1 MEPMQKAINWKRL
14 NISRL
19 DSASTLLLLLLS
31 PQSGKMSLYPKWA
44 GVPARPSGA
53 KIGTGF
59 EILRRPGHQNS
70 TARTGG
76 EGTTGFQGFFADD
89 YRAFTDT
96 FFVVVYVW
104 RYMHNS
110 ITAGQFISF
119 PQNLPANF
127 LNGSLPV
134 GPWWRLVVASLYIHT
149 RAPRLEDNAE
159 AAPSIPPTSSSL
171 VYASQ

>member
-1 MEPMQKAINWKRL
+1 MDWKRL

-19 DSASTLLLLLLS
+19 DSASLLLLLS

-59 EILRRPGHQNS
+59 EILRRPGHQNP

-104 RYMHNS
+104 RYMHIS
-110 ITAGQFISF
+110 ITAGQFYIFFFHKIASKLF
-119 PQNLPANF
+119 KRIPA
-127 LNGSLPV
+127 G
-134 GPWWRLVVASLYIHT
+134 GAMVAPGCGLIIHSHSGT
-149 RAPRLEDNAE
+149 E
-159 AAPSIPPTSSSL
+159 T
-171 VYASQ
+171 

>member
-1 MEPMQKAINWKRL
+1 MQKAINWKRL

-19 DSASTLLLLLLS
+19 DSASSLLLLLLS

-104 RYMHNS
+104 RYS
-110 ITAGQFISF
+110 IFQLQRDNFKSF
-119 PQNLPANF
+119 PQDLPQTF
-127 LNGSLPV
+127 
-134 GPWWRLVVASLYIHT
+134 
-149 RAPRLEDNAE
+149 
-159 AAPSIPPTSSSL
+159 
-171 VYASQ
+171 

>member
-1 MEPMQKAINWKRL
+1 MQKAINWKRL

-59 EILRRPGHQNS
+59 EILRRPGHQNP

-104 RYMHNS
+104 RYMHIS
-110 ITAGQFISF
+110 ITAGQFYIFFTRFSSKLF
-119 PQNLPANF
+119 KRIPA
-127 LNGSLPV
+127 G
-134 GPWWRLVVASLYIHT
+134 GAMVAPGCGLIIHSHSGT
-149 RAPRLEDNAE
+149 E
-159 AAPSIPPTSSSL
+159 T
-171 VYASQ
+171 

>member
-104 RYMHNS
+104 RYMHIS
-110 ITAGQFISF
+110 ITAGQFYIF
-119 PQNLPANF
+119 FHKICHKLFKRIPA
-127 LNGSLPV
+127 G
-134 GPWWRLVVASLYIHT
+134 GAMVAPGCGLIIHSHSGT
-149 RAPRLEDNAE
+149 E
-159 AAPSIPPTSSSL
+159 T
-171 VYASQ
+171 